1 MTGLKKYDMIN
12 LYIKILAIQEKEKK
26 ENIEG
31 YCMNCEMIYRIRRS
45 I

>member
-1 MTGLKKYDMIN
+1 MTPDINTIFKNEELRKIVGL
-12 LYIKILAIQEKEKK
+12 KEKK

>member
-1 MTGLKKYDMIN
+1 MTDRKKCDMIN
-12 LYIKILAIQEKEKK
+12 SYIKFIQLKEKK